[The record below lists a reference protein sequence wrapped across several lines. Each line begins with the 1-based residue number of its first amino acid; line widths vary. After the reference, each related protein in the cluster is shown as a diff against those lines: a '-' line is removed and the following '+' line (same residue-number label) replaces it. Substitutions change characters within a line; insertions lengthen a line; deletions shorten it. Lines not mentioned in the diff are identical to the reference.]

1 MKKAILIF
9 LSILSVVFFSNAQS
23 TMKQCCQAPSASAT
37 FAALGADASFR
48 NAHESPLPLNYAEK
62 GKMISYP
69 TPDGKTANAYFVPAA
84 SKSDY
89 YLVVVHEWWGL
100 NDWIKKQSDF
110 YADSVKNVNVI
121 AIDLYD
127 GKTATT
133 SEDATKL
140 MQGMNEERAVTI
152 FKGAMNYVGKNAKI
166 ATIGWCFGGGWALQ
180 GALMADGQTIGCVM
194 NYGMPETD
202 VAKLKTLNSDVL
214 FIWASKDKWINEQV
228 KNDFIKNM
236 KDAGKKLTVKE
247 YDADHA
253 FANPSNPNYQSAAAA
268 DAQKVTLRYLKGVF
282 KV

>member
-1 MKKAILIF
+1 MKKSILIF
-9 LSILSVVFFSNAQS
+9 LSVFLVVSYSNAQS
-23 TMKQCCQAPSASAT
+23 AMKQCCQAPSASAS
-37 FAALGADASFR
+37 FAALGADATFR
-48 NAHESPLPLNYAEK
+48 NAHESPLPLAYAEK

-69 TPDGKTANAYFVPAA
+69 TPDGKTANAYFVPAP

-89 YLVVVHEWWGL
+89 FLVVVHEWWGL

-110 YADSVKNVNVI
+110 YADSLKNVNVI

-133 SEDATKL
+133 TEDATKL

-228 KNDFIKNM
+228 KDDFIKNM
-236 KDAGKKLTVKE
+236 KSGRKE
-247 YDADHA
+247 AHGEGIRCR
-253 FANPSNPNYQSAAAA
+253 SRISQSF
-268 DAQKVTLRYLKGVF
+268 QPGLSKCQLQPMHKRLRCDT
-282 KV
+282 